1 MAKVIVDFNV
11 RIDLIE
17 IAEAAALDAFNN
29 SNVVFVDV
37 AGFANVIRKLL
48 SRFIYLAIGVL

>member
-1 MAKVIVDFNV
+1 MDKVIVDFNV

-37 AGFANVIRKLL
+37 ARLL
-48 SRFIYLAIGVL
+48 DLRMLLGNFFRESYI